1 MSNKRKISS
10 LWTAKH
16 KRQKTGF
23 LGKTKFYGWPCSWGQ
38 YDMTNVIVF
47 LLLLKLRY
55 NWMFI
60 SPSHN
65 VLAKYCYYKNKR
77 NEVLRLPGNI
87 YWLSLHGFHS
97 QNGAATAAS
106 LHKLRID
113 QESNVSEQCRTW
125 ILYSSWLACYY
136 VCSPFQKL
144 NHYSVINMLSFFLLL
159 FVFSNPQPPALKLR
173 STNSA
178 RIRCS
183 SVC

>member
-1 MSNKRKISS
+1 MLVDPAREVSRPTTWRLSLSFFYFSNYVTIECSS
-10 LWTAKH
+10 ARATM
-16 KRQKTGF
+16 F
-23 LGKTKFYGWPCSWGQ
+23 WP
-38 YDMTNVIVF
+38 
-47 LLLLKLRY
+47 
-55 NWMFI
+55 
-60 SPSHN
+60 
-65 VLAKYCYYKNKR
+65 NKR